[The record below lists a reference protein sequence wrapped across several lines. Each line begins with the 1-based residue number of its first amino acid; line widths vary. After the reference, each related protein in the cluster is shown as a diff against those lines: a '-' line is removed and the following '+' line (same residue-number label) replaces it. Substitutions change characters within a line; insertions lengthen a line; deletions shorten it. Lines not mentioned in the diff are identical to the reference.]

1 MDHRFDCN
9 SIQSAPKSRHQLERW
24 YLSYY
29 DFRESLLHKKSGGD
43 IISWLIVPPQ
53 PAEQRFFIRYQ
64 IISSETERAAGGWQI
79 VNENGQVRIID
90 SK

>member
-1 MDHRFDCN
+1 LRDG
-9 SIQSAPKSRHQLERW
+9 ISAH
-24 YLSYY
+24 YY
-29 DFRESLLHKKSGGD
+29 GFRESPLHKKTGTD

-53 PAEQRFFIRYQ
+53 PEQRFFIRYQ